1 MTFIVDVGTTV
12 FDGKEYRPTT
22 NGDVMR
28 SLTNEQIAE
37 FAATDS
43 AIDVGELPDDLTP
56 ESVRALWL
64 GWINKE
70 AILLGDEH
78 GKRKWVVE

>member
-1 MTFIVDVGTTV
+1 MTFIVDVGTYM
-12 FDGKEYRPTT
+12 FDGTEYRPTT

-43 AIDVGELPDDLTP
+43 TIDIGELPDDLTP

-64 GWINKE
+64 GWINKK
-70 AILLGDEH
+70 AILLGDEQ
-78 GKRKWVVE
+78 GRRKWVVE